1 MSALLTKESIPDV
14 DAAEQYLLGVLG
26 GLGPLAS
33 AEFVKT
39 IYEYS
44 VGMGE
49 QRSPA
54 LIMYSDPA
62 FPDRTETLLSGS
74 YEHLL
79 KRLVGALELL
89 RERNVSEVI
98 ICCITIHYLLPEL
111 PSHLREKVSS
121 LLDPIMER
129 VSEMR
134 TKQLMLCSNGVR
146 QLGVFERHPAWQ
158 RAGQYIVMPE
168 ADDQQRIHTLIYEI
182 KRNRDLDSVSAT
194 LEELFVKYR
203 VDGFIAGCTEI
214 HLLSKYFM
222 SSTEKRNRYQCID
235 PLLIMA
241 QRVADRRFKNVA
253 GGRR

>member
-1 MSALLTKESIPDV
+1 MSALLTNRSMPDV
-14 DAAEQYLLGVLG
+14 NAQYLLGVLG

-44 VGMGE
+44 VGAGE

-54 LIMYSDPA
+54 VLMYSDPG

-89 RERNVSEVI
+89 CERNVSEVI

-146 QLGVFERHPAWQ
+146 QLSVFERHPAWQ
-158 RAGQYIVMPE
+158 HAGQYIVMPD

-182 KRNRDLDSVSAT
+182 KRNRNLDSISAA

-203 VDGFIAGCTEI
+203 VDGFIAGCTEM
-214 HLLSKYFM
+214 HLFARKF
-222 SSTEKRNRYQCID
+222 RNCID
-235 PLLIMA
+235 PLAIVAKQLANQCHNKA
-241 QRVADRRFKNVA
+241 QKSQVS
-253 GGRR
+253 

>member
-1 MSALLTKESIPDV
+1 MSALLTKESMPDV

-44 VGMGE
+44 VGTGE

-54 LIMYSDPA
+54 VLMYSDPA

-111 PSHLREKVSS
+111 PEYLREKVLS
-121 LLDPIMER
+121 LLDPIMEA

-158 RAGQYIVMPE
+158 RAAQYIVMPE

-182 KRNRDLDSVSAT
+182 KRNRDLDSVSAA

-222 SSTEKRNRYQCID
+222 SATEKRNRYQCTD

-241 QRVADRRFKNVA
+241 QQVAGRRLKHVA

>member
-1 MSALLTKESIPDV
+1 MSALLTKESMPDV
-14 DAAEQYLLGVLG
+14 DAEQQYLLGVLG

-44 VGMGE
+44 VGTGE

-54 LIMYSDPA
+54 VLMYSDPA

-111 PSHLREKVSS
+111 PEHLREKVLS
-121 LLDPIMER
+121 LLDPIMEA

-158 RAGQYIVMPE
+158 RAAQYIVMPE

-182 KRNRDLDSVSAT
+182 KRNRDLDSVSAA

-222 SSTEKRNRYQCID
+222 SATEKRNRYQCTD

-241 QRVADRRFKNVA
+241 QRVAGRRLKHVA

>member
-1 MSALLTKESIPDV
+1 MSALLTKESMPDV

-44 VGMGE
+44 VGTGE

-54 LIMYSDPA
+54 VLMYSDPA

-79 KRLVGALELL
+79 KRLIGALELL

-111 PSHLREKVSS
+111 PEHLREKVLS
-121 LLDPIMER
+121 LLDPIMEA

-158 RAGQYIVMPE
+158 RAAQYIVMPE

-182 KRNRDLDSVSAT
+182 KRNRDLDSVSAA

-222 SSTEKRNRYQCID
+222 SATEKRNRYQCTD

-241 QRVADRRFKNVA
+241 QQVAGRRLKHVA

>member
-14 DAAEQYLLGVLG
+14 DAEYLLGVLG

-44 VGMGE
+44 VGTGE

-54 LIMYSDPA
+54 VIMYSDPG

-74 YEHLL
+74 YDNLL

-89 RERNVSEVI
+89 CERNVSEVI
-98 ICCITIHYLLPEL
+98 ICCITIHHLLPEL
-111 PSHLREKVSS
+111 PLHLGERVSS
-121 LLDPIMER
+121 LLDPIMEC

-158 RAGQYIVMPE
+158 RAGQYIVMPD

-182 KRNRDLDSVSAT
+182 KKNRDLDSISAA

-214 HLLSKYFM
+214 HLLSKYFT
-222 SSTEKRNRYQCID
+222 SSTEKRNRYQCTD

-241 QRVADRRFKNVA
+241 QRVAGRRLKHVA
-253 GGRR
+253 GGGR